1 MNVTEL
7 MAQVRSEMTGDLKK
21 DMQHLSDIADDLR
34 KEPNADELVAAV
46 AEYAFE
52 LMPEG
57 TREKMQDMT
66 FVGDRRM
73 DQAFAAALKLVNAK
87 QYADAEII
95 LAAIS
100 DKIAAYYEGDDVKYF
115 SFRNPFEYHMYR
127 QFYPVDKVFER
138 APFDFAQYLELYGYV
153 LLENGKTRAA
163 EPVLDRAVKFNPVS
177 ADVRFERAEL
187 YKFTDNMPK
196 LLDECRETLMVCTTP
211 DRIARALTNTG
222 FYCYKM
228 NDFFNA
234 AVFYFESIRFRP
246 SKAVEFEL
254 QDVVKRMNSYGQKFT
269 PPTNGQI
276 IDAYEK
282 YALTKQPST
291 ELVNLALTLAQSAHD
306 QQRKE
311 LEGLFLRT
319 AYDLTNDAK
328 MKEQLD
334 ALAAEV
340 QAEAADQ

>member
-1 MNVTEL
+1 MTVNEL

-21 DMQHLSDIADDLR
+21 DMRHLSDIADDLR
-34 KEPNADELVAAV
+34 REPNAEELVAAV
-46 AEYAFE
+46 AEYAFG
-52 LMPEG
+52 LMPQNMKEQ
-57 TREKMQDMT
+57 MQELT

-73 DQAFAAALKLVNAK
+73 DQAYAAALKLVEAK
-87 QYADAEII
+87 KMQEAETI

-100 DKIAAYYEGDDVKYF
+100 DKIAAHFESESPKFYC
-115 SFRNPFEYHMYR
+115 FRNPFEYHMYR
-127 QFYPVDKVFER
+127 EFYPDDKVFER
-138 APFDFAQYLELYGYV
+138 APFDFSAYLELYGYV
-153 LLENGKTRAA
+153 LIENGKTRVA
-163 EPVLDRAVKFNPVS
+163 EKALDRAVRFNAVS

-187 YKFTDNMPK
+187 YKLADNMPK
-196 LLDECRETLMVCTTP
+196 LLDECRETLRICTTP
-211 DRIARALTNTG
+211 GRIARTLTNVG

-234 AVFYFESIRFRP
+234 AVFYFESIRFQP
-246 SKAVEFEL
+246 SKAVEYEL

-269 PPTNGQI
+269 PPTHGQI
-276 IDAYEK
+276 VDAYEK
-282 YALTKQPST
+282 YALTQQPST

-306 QQRKE
+306 QQQKE

-334 ALAAEV
+334 ALAAEIA
-340 QAEAADQ
+340 QG